1 MADPA
6 RPLRILFYIQGEGR
20 GHLTQALALA
30 PILRAAG
37 HSVDAVLVGANPSRE
52 IPGFFRDDIGCPVVR
67 YDEPGFGHA
76 ADGKGVSLLAT
87 LGQNLR
93 RLPDLIAA
101 GRVIDDAIERFRP
114 DLIVNFYSLTGAL
127 HTAIRRHS
135 IPVVAVG
142 HQFMFH
148 HPSYPWPNERVMERV
163 GAKLFTRIVGL
174 GAARR
179 LGLSFYD
186 APELPSDPAL
196 RVVPPLLRSQLTEL
210 DTVDEGFLLVY
221 LLNAG
226 YADEVA
232 RWSRQHPDVPI
243 HVFCESPQR
252 FESTD
257 SLTFHPLSG
266 ERFLDHMARCRGL
279 VCTAGFESVCEAMY
293 LGKPALMVPVE
304 GHFEQFCNA
313 RDAEQCG
320 AGVHADHFDF
330 DALLSLG
337 RTTGGSSRFR
347 TWADRAPDLFVSEIE
362 RAALPSR
369 L

>member
-6 RPLRILFYIQGEGR
+6 RALRILFYIQGEGR

-30 PILRAAG
+30 PILRGAG

-52 IPGFFRDDIGCPVVR
+52 IPGFFRDDIDCPVVR

-76 ADGKGVSLLAT
+76 ADGKGVSMLAT
-87 LGQNLR
+87 VGQNLR
-93 RLPDLIAA
+93 RLPSLLAA
-101 GRVIDDAIERFRP
+101 GRVIDAALERFSP
-114 DLIVNFYSLTGAL
+114 DVIVNFYSLTGAL
-127 HTAIRRHS
+127 HTVARRHE

-148 HPSYPWPNERVMERV
+148 HPSYPWPPSRVAERI
-163 GAKLFTRIVGL
+163 GAKLFTRLIGWR
-174 GAARR
+174 ARRR

-186 APELPSDPAL
+186 ALEPPGESAL
-196 RVVPPLLRSQLTEL
+196 RVVPPLLRSQLSQLEP
-210 DTVDEGFLLVY
+210 VDEGFLLVY

-226 YADEVA
+226 YAADVE
-232 RWSRQHPDVPI
+232 RWSARRPDVPI
-243 HVFCESPQR
+243 HVFCESPDR
-252 FESTD
+252 FETTG

-313 RDAEQCG
+313 IDAEQCG
-320 AGVHADHFDF
+320 AGIRADRFDL
-330 DALLSLG
+330 DALLALSHSA
-337 RTTGGSSRFR
+337 GGSPRFR
-347 TWADRAPDLFVSEIE
+347 AWADRAPDLYVREIE
-362 RAALPSR
+362 SAVAA
-369 L
+369 